1 VPANSDYRFP
11 RELRVIQARH
21 FALVFD
27 GGVRM
32 TAGPLVVWGA
42 PNHVGHCRLGL
53 AISRRV
59 GTAPVRNRL
68 RRLIRESFRLMRD
81 DLPCEPHGY
90 DVVVSARRHEPLTL
104 QQYRT
109 ALARAVQAVDGRW
122 HERSNKPNVR
132 P

>member
-1 VPANSDYRFP
+1 MPADSDYRFP
-11 RELRVIQARH
+11 RELRVIHARH

-42 PNHVGHCRLGL
+42 PNPLGHCRLGL

-81 DLPCEPHGY
+81 DLPREPHGY

-104 QQYRT
+104 EEYRT
-109 ALARAVQAVDGRW
+109 QLARAVQAVDRRW
-122 HERSNKPNVR
+122 HERSNKSTRTP
-132 P
+132 

>member
-1 VPANSDYRFP
+1 MDAGPDYRFP
-11 RELRVIQARH
+11 RKLRVIRARH

-27 GGVRM
+27 GGVRA

-42 PNHVGHCRLGL
+42 PNERDHCRLGL

-59 GTAPVRNRL
+59 GTAPVRNRI

-81 DLPCEPHGY
+81 DLPREPQGY

-104 QQYRT
+104 DEYRT
-109 ALARAVQAVDGRW
+109 ALARAVQAVDRRW
-122 HERSNKPNVR
+122 HERSNKSRGR

>member
-1 VPANSDYRFP
+1 MGAKPDYRFP
-11 RELRVIQARH
+11 RKLRVIHARH
-21 FALVFD
+21 FAVVFD
-27 GGVRM
+27 GGVRA

-42 PNHVGHCRLGL
+42 PNQLRHCRLGL

-59 GTAPVRNRL
+59 GTAPVRNRI

-81 DLPCEPHGY
+81 DLPREPQGY

-104 QQYRT
+104 DEYRT
-109 ALARAVQAVDGRW
+109 ALARAVQAVDRRW
-122 HERSNKPNVR
+122 HEKSNKPNGR

>member
-1 VPANSDYRFP
+1 MPANSDYRFP
-11 RELRVIQARH
+11 REFRVIHARH

-27 GGVRM
+27 GGVRK

-42 PNHVGHCRLGL
+42 PNQVGHCRLGL

-81 DLPCEPHGY
+81 DLPREPHGY

-109 ALARAVQAVDGRW
+109 ALDRAVEAVDRRW
-122 HERSNKPNVR
+122 QEKSNRSTHTP
-132 P
+132 

>member
-1 VPANSDYRFP
+1 MGANSDYRFP
-11 RELRVIQARH
+11 RELRVIHARH

-42 PNHVGHCRLGL
+42 PNQVGHCRLGL

-81 DLPCEPHGY
+81 DLPREPHGY

-104 QQYRT
+104 EGYRT
-109 ALARAVQAVDGRW
+109 QLARAVQAVDRRW
-122 HERSNKPNVR
+122 HERSNKPTR
-132 P
+132 TP

>member
-1 VPANSDYRFP
+1 M
-11 RELRVIQARH
+11 IHARH

-27 GGVRM
+27 GGVRA

-42 PNHVGHCRLGL
+42 PNQLGHCRLGL

-59 GTAPVRNRL
+59 GTAPVRNRI

-81 DLPCEPHGY
+81 DLPREPRGY
-90 DVVVSARRHEPLTL
+90 DVVVSARRHEPMTL
-104 QQYRT
+104 DEYRR
-109 ALARAVQAVDGRW
+109 ALARAVQAVERRW
-122 HERSNKPNVR
+122 HEKSNKPNGR

>member
-1 VPANSDYRFP
+1 VGDNSDYRFP

-42 PNHVGHCRLGL
+42 PNQVGHCRLGL

-81 DLPCEPHGY
+81 DLPHDPHGY

-109 ALARAVQAVDGRW
+109 ALDRAVLAVDRRW
-122 HERSNKPNVR
+122 QEKSNKPNAN

>member
-1 VPANSDYRFP
+1 MPANSDYRFP

-42 PNHVGHCRLGL
+42 PNQVGHCRLGL

-81 DLPCEPHGY
+81 DLPREPHGY

-109 ALARAVQAVDGRW
+109 ALDRAVQAVDRRW
-122 HERSNKPNVR
+122 HERSSKPNAG